1 MTRPVLRIGVM
12 ELRRRPGTQ
21 RDVHVATP
29 LPGLR
34 ITGAQVPD
42 DAELVVDAVLESIE
56 GAVTVSGTVQ
66 VPWTAECRRCLD
78 EIGGIATVELSEVF
92 EVHPVEGETYPIE
105 GDEVD
110 LEPVVRDAAL
120 LHLPL
125 APLCRPDC
133 AGSRPRR
140 VPDDRRGR
148 RHRARRRARA
158 GSPLGRARRAC
169 GSIPAEARFTT
180 SRARR

>member
-1 MTRPVLRIGVM
+1 MPQPVLRIGVM

-21 RDVHVATP
+21 RDVHVTTA
-29 LPGLR
+29 LPGLH

-42 DAELVVDAVLESIE
+42 DAELVVDATLESIE
-56 GAVTVSGTVQ
+56 GAAVTVTGTVE
-66 VPWTAECRRCLD
+66 VPWTAECRRCLGEVSGVAVVD
-78 EIGGIATVELSEVF
+78 VSEVF
-92 EVHPVEGETYPIE
+92 EVDPVEGETYPID

-133 AGSRPRR
+133 AGPAPESFPATVEGDEPEPSGTVRDPRWAALDELTFD
-140 VPDDRRGR
+140 PD
-148 RHRARRRARA
+148 
-158 GSPLGRARRAC
+158 
-169 GSIPAEARFTT
+169 
-180 SRARR
+180 

>member
-1 MTRPVLRIGVM
+1 MAHPVLRIGVM

-21 RDVHVATP
+21 RDVRVATA
-29 LPGLR
+29 LPGLA
-34 ITGAQVPD
+34 ITSARVPD
-42 DAELVVDAVLESIE
+42 DAELVVDVTLESID
-56 GAVTVSGTVQ
+56 GAITVSGTVQ

-78 EIGGIATVELSEVF
+78 DVGGVLAVDVSEVF
-92 EVHPVEGETYPIE
+92 EVQPVDGETYPID

-133 AGSRPRR
+133 AGPAPETFPAI
-140 VPDDRRGR
+140 VEDED
-148 RHRARRRARA
+148 
-158 GSPLGRARRAC
+158 
-169 GSIPAEARFTT
+169 AEAPRDPRWAALDELRFD
-180 SRARR
+180 

>member
-1 MTRPVLRIGVM
+1 MPHPALRIGVM

-21 RDVHVATP
+21 RDVHVATS
-29 LPGLR
+29 LPGLH

-42 DAELVVDAVLESIE
+42 DAELLIDATLESVE
-56 GAVTVSGTVQ
+56 GSAVTVRGTVT

-78 EIGGIATVELSEVF
+78 EIAGVVTVDLREVF
-92 EVHPVEGETYPIE
+92 EVHPVDGETYPIE

-133 AGSRPRR
+133 AGP
-140 VPDDRRGR
+140 VPD
-148 RHRARRRARA
+148 AF
-158 GSPLGRARRAC
+158 
-169 GSIPAEARFTT
+169 PASVEGDESVDTGEPERDPRWAALDELRLDPE
-180 SRARR
+180 